1 MVGLII
7 LGVIIAI
14 IVAIMLVPVGAD
26 VAYEGGELRLSAKVC
41 GMLLQ
46 LIPKPPADETKPKKE
61 KKPKKPKKPKKQ
73 KKQPEEQAQTGEEKP
88 KKKLNLDFSMDEI
101 MGLVK
106 SVLRGLGRFGRK
118 LSVDRFLLHYTAAG
132 KDPYNTAM
140 TFGYVNGALTT
151 LAPICRRSFDAKDVD
166 VWTDV
171 DFTTEKTKVDFGVA
185 LTIRIGQIFGVVFT
199 ILFGALGIIIKHKF
213 RKFKEKRANKKA
225 GIPDNEGTAAENKEE
240 ITKTIQAVERTD
252 SNGEQ

>member
-61 KKPKKPKKPKKQ
+61 KKPKKPKKQ
-73 KKQPEEQAQTGEEKP
+73 KKKAEEQTQTGEEKP
-88 KKKLNLDFSMDEI
+88 KKKLDLDFSMDEI

-132 KDPYNTAM
+132 KDPYNTAL

>member
-41 GMLLQ
+41 GVLLQ

-61 KKPKKPKKPKKQ
+61 KKPKKPKKQ

-88 KKKLNLDFSMDEI
+88 KKKLNLDFSMDEV

>member
-41 GMLLQ
+41 GVLLQ

-132 KDPYNTAM
+132 KDPYTTAM

-151 LAPICRRSFDAKDVD
+151 LAPICRRTFDTKDVD

-171 DFTTEKTKVDFGVA
+171 DFTTEKMKVDFGIA
-185 LTIRIGQIFGVVFT
+185 LTIRIGQILGVLFT
-199 ILFGALGIIIKHKF
+199 ILFGALGILIKHKF

-225 GIPDNEGTAAENKEE
+225 GIPENGEAAADNREE
-240 ITKTIQAVERTD
+240 ISKNIQPEERTD

>member
-7 LGVIIAI
+7 LGVIVVLIA
-14 IVAIMLVPVGAD
+14 AIMLVPVGAD

-61 KKPKKPKKPKKQ
+61 KKPKKPKKTKEK
-73 KKQPEEQAQTGEEKP
+73 KKQPEDQAGTGGEKP
-88 KKKLNLDFSMDEI
+88 KKKLDLDFSLEEI
-101 MGLVK
+101 FGLVK

-151 LAPICRRSFDAKDVD
+151 LAPICRRTFDAKDVD

-171 DFTTEKTKVDFGVA
+171 DFTTEKTRADVGLA

-199 ILFGALGIIIKHKF
+199 ILFGALGILIKHKI

-225 GIPDNEGTAAENKEE
+225 GIPENGEAAAENREE
-240 ITKTIQAVERTD
+240 NTKNIQPEERTD

>member
-14 IVAIMLVPVGAD
+14 IAAIMLVPVGAD

-61 KKPKKPKKPKKQ
+61 KKPKKPKKQ

-88 KKKLNLDFSMDEI
+88 KKKLNLDFSMDEV

-240 ITKTIQAVERTD
+240 ITKTIQAEERTD

>member
-14 IVAIMLVPVGAD
+14 VVAIMLVPVGAD

-61 KKPKKPKKPKKQ
+61 KKPKKPRKQ

-132 KDPYNTAM
+132 KDPYTTAM

-151 LAPICRRSFDAKDVD
+151 LAPICRRTFDTKDVD

-171 DFTTEKTKVDFGVA
+171 DFTTEKTKVDFGVV
-185 LTIRIGQIFGVVFT
+185 LTIRIGQIFGVLFT
-199 ILFGALGIIIKHKF
+199 ILFGALGILIKHKF
-213 RKFKEKRANKKA
+213 RKFKEKRANKKD
-225 GIPDNEGTAAENKEE
+225 GIPENGEAAADNREE
-240 ITKTIQAVERTD
+240 ISKNIQPEERTD

>member
-7 LGVIIAI
+7 LGVIVAI

-61 KKPKKPKKPKKQ
+61 KKPKKPKKQ

-88 KKKLNLDFSMDEI
+88 KKKLNLDFSMDEV

-240 ITKTIQAVERTD
+240 ITKTIQAEERTD

>member
-1 MVGLII
+1 MQLVGLII

-46 LIPKPPADETKPKKE
+46 LIPKPPADETKPRKQ
-61 KKPKKPKKPKKQ
+61 KKPKKPKKQ
-73 KKQPEEQAQTGEEKP
+73 KKKPEEQAQTGEEKP

-151 LAPICRRSFDAKDVD
+151 LAPICRRTFDTKDVD

-199 ILFGALGIIIKHKF
+199 ILFGALGILIKHKF

-240 ITKTIQAVERTD
+240 ITKTIQAEERTD

>member
-41 GMLLQ
+41 GVLLQ

-61 KKPKKPKKPKKQ
+61 KKPKKPKKQ
-73 KKQPEEQAQTGEEKP
+73 KKQPEEQTQTGEEKP
-88 KKKLNLDFSMDEI
+88 KKKLDLDFSMDEI

>member
-26 VAYEGGELRLSAKVC
+26 VAYEGDELRLSAKVC

-61 KKPKKPKKPKKQ
+61 KKPKKPKKQ

-106 SVLRGLGRFGRK
+106 SVLHGLGRFGRK

-151 LAPICRRSFDAKDVD
+151 LAPICRRTFDTKDVD

-199 ILFGALGIIIKHKF
+199 ILFGALGIFIKHKF

-240 ITKTIQAVERTD
+240 ITKTIQAEERTD

>member
-61 KKPKKPKKPKKQ
+61 KKPKKPKKQ
-73 KKQPEEQAQTGEEKP
+73 KKRPEEQKQTGEEKP

-185 LTIRIGQIFGVVFT
+185 LTIRIGQIFSVVFT
-199 ILFGALGIIIKHKF
+199 ILFGALGILIKHKF

-240 ITKTIQAVERTD
+240 ITKTIQAEERTD

>member
-7 LGVIIAI
+7 LGVIVAI

-46 LIPKPPADETKPKKE
+46 LIPKPPADETKPKKG
-61 KKPKKPKKPKKQ
+61 KKPKKPKKK

-88 KKKLNLDFSMDEI
+88 KKKLDLDFSMDEI
-101 MGLVK
+101 LGLVK

-151 LAPICRRSFDAKDVD
+151 LAPICRRTFDTKDVD

-199 ILFGALGIIIKHKF
+199 ILFGVLGIFIKHKF

-225 GIPDNEGTAAENKEE
+225 GIPDNEGTAAENMEE
-240 ITKTIQAVERTD
+240 NIKNIQAEERTD

>member
-61 KKPKKPKKPKKQ
+61 KKPKKPKKK

-88 KKKLNLDFSMDEI
+88 KKKLDLDFSMDEI
-101 MGLVK
+101 LGLVK

-151 LAPICRRSFDAKDVD
+151 LAPICRRTFDTKDVD

-199 ILFGALGIIIKHKF
+199 ILFGVLGIFIKHKF

-240 ITKTIQAVERTD
+240 ITKTIQAEERTD

>member
-61 KKPKKPKKPKKQ
+61 KKPKKPKKQ

-88 KKKLNLDFSMDEI
+88 KKKLNLDFSMDEV

-199 ILFGALGIIIKHKF
+199 ILFGALGILIKHKF

-240 ITKTIQAVERTD
+240 ITKTIQAEERTD

>member
-61 KKPKKPKKPKKQ
+61 KKPKKPKKQ

-101 MGLVK
+101 MGLVN

-132 KDPYNTAM
+132 KYPYNTAM

-240 ITKTIQAVERTD
+240 ITKTIQAEERTD

>member
-7 LGVIIAI
+7 LGVIVAI
-14 IVAIMLVPVGAD
+14 IVAIMLIPVGAD

-61 KKPKKPKKPKKQ
+61 KKPRKPKKKK
-73 KKQPEEQAQTGEEKP
+73 KTEETPQTGEEKP

-101 MGLVK
+101 LGLVK
-106 SVLRGLGRFGRK
+106 SVFRGLGRFGRK

-151 LAPICRRSFDAKDVD
+151 LAPICRRTFNAKDVD

-171 DFTTEKTKVDFGVA
+171 DFTTEKTKVDLGVA

-199 ILFGALGIIIKHKF
+199 ILFGALGILIKHKF

-225 GIPDNEGTAAENKEE
+225 GITDSDGTAQENEAENTEK
-240 ITKTIQAVERTD
+240 IQAEERTD
-252 SNGEQ
+252 SNG

>member
-7 LGVIIAI
+7 LGVIVAI

-61 KKPKKPKKPKKQ
+61 KKPKKPKKK

-88 KKKLNLDFSMDEI
+88 KKKLDLDFSMDEI
-101 MGLVK
+101 LGLVK

-151 LAPICRRSFDAKDVD
+151 LAPICRRTFDAKDVD
-166 VWTDV
+166 VWTNV

-199 ILFGALGIIIKHKF
+199 ILFGALGIFIKHKF

-225 GIPDNEGTAAENKEE
+225 GSPENADAAAENKEE
-240 ITKTIQAVERTD
+240 ITKTIQAEERTD

>member
-61 KKPKKPKKPKKQ
+61 KKPKKTKKK
-73 KKQPEEQAQTGEEKP
+73 KKQPEEQPQTGEEKP

-132 KDPYNTAM
+132 KDPYTTAM

>member
-41 GMLLQ
+41 GVLLQ
-46 LIPKPPADETKPKKE
+46 LIPKPPADETKPKKQ
-61 KKPKKPKKPKKQ
+61 KKPKKPKKQ
-73 KKQPEEQAQTGEEKP
+73 KKRPEEQAQTGEEKP

-199 ILFGALGIIIKHKF
+199 ILFGALGILIKHKF

-240 ITKTIQAVERTD
+240 ITKTIQAEERTD

>member
-7 LGVIIAI
+7 LGVIVAI
-14 IVAIMLVPVGAD
+14 IVVLMLVPVGAD

-61 KKPKKPKKPKKQ
+61 KKPKKPKKK
-73 KKQPEEQAQTGEEKP
+73 KKQPEEQVQTGEEKP
-88 KKKLNLDFSMDEI
+88 KKKLDLDFSMDEI
-101 MGLVK
+101 LGLVK

-151 LAPICRRSFDAKDVD
+151 LAPICRRTFVAKDVD

-199 ILFGALGIIIKHKF
+199 ILFGVLGIFIKHKF

-225 GIPDNEGTAAENKEE
+225 GIPDNEGTAAENMEE
-240 ITKTIQAVERTD
+240 NIKNIQAEERTD

>member
-61 KKPKKPKKPKKQ
+61 KKPKKPKKQ
-73 KKQPEEQAQTGEEKP
+73 KKRPEEQKQTGEEKP
-88 KKKLNLDFSMDEI
+88 QKKLNLDFSMDEI

-151 LAPICRRSFDAKDVD
+151 LAPICRRTFDTKDVD

-199 ILFGALGIIIKHKF
+199 ILFGALGIFIKHKF

>member
-14 IVAIMLVPVGAD
+14 IAAIMLVPVGAD

-46 LIPKPPADETKPKKE
+46 LIPKPPADETKPKKQ
-61 KKPKKPKKPKKQ
+61 KKPKKPKKQ
-73 KKQPEEQAQTGEEKP
+73 KKKPEEQAQTGEEKP

-151 LAPICRRSFDAKDVD
+151 LAPICRRTFDTKDVD

-199 ILFGALGIIIKHKF
+199 ILFGALGILIKHKF

-240 ITKTIQAVERTD
+240 KTKTIQAEERTD

>member
-46 LIPKPPADETKPKKE
+46 LIPKPAADETKPKKE
-61 KKPKKPKKPKKQ
+61 KKPKKPKKQ

-88 KKKLNLDFSMDEI
+88 KKKLDLDFSMDEI

>member
-41 GMLLQ
+41 GVLLQ
-46 LIPKPPADETKPKKE
+46 LIPKPPADETKPKKQ
-61 KKPKKPKKPKKQ
+61 KKPKKPKKQ
-73 KKQPEEQAQTGEEKP
+73 KKRPEEQAQTGEEKP

-199 ILFGALGIIIKHKF
+199 ILFGALGILIKHKF

-225 GIPDNEGTAAENKEE
+225 GIPDNEGTAAESKEE
-240 ITKTIQAVERTD
+240 ITKTIQAEERTD

>member
-7 LGVIIAI
+7 LGVIVAI
-14 IVAIMLVPVGAD
+14 IIAIMLVPVGAD

-61 KKPKKPKKPKKQ
+61 KKPKKTKKK
-73 KKQPEEQAQTGEEKP
+73 KKQPEEQPQTGEEKP

-132 KDPYNTAM
+132 KDPYTTAM

-151 LAPICRRSFDAKDVD
+151 LAPICRRTFDTKDVD

-171 DFTTEKTKVDFGVA
+171 NFTTEKTKVDFGVA
-185 LTIRIGQIFGVVFT
+185 LTIRIGQILGVVFT
-199 ILFGALGIIIKHKF
+199 ILFGALGILIKHKF

-225 GIPDNEGTAAENKEE
+225 GIPENGEAAADNREE
-240 ITKTIQAVERTD
+240 ISKNIQPEERTD

>member
-7 LGVIIAI
+7 LGVIVAI

-61 KKPKKPKKPKKQ
+61 KKPKKPKKK

-88 KKKLNLDFSMDEI
+88 KKKLDLDFSMDEI
-101 MGLVK
+101 LGLVK

-151 LAPICRRSFDAKDVD
+151 LAPICRRTFDAKDVD

-199 ILFGALGIIIKHKF
+199 ILFGVLGIFIKHKF

-225 GIPDNEGTAAENKEE
+225 GIPENGEAAAENKEE
-240 ITKTIQAVERTD
+240 NSKNIQAEERTD

>member
-61 KKPKKPKKPKKQ
+61 KKPKKPKKQ
-73 KKQPEEQAQTGEEKP
+73 KKKPEEQTQTGEEKP
-88 KKKLNLDFSMDEI
+88 KKKLDLDFSMDEI

-199 ILFGALGIIIKHKF
+199 ILFGALGIFIKHKF

-240 ITKTIQAVERTD
+240 ITKTIQAEERTD

>member
-61 KKPKKPKKPKKQ
+61 KKPKKTKKK
-73 KKQPEEQAQTGEEKP
+73 KKQPEEQPQTGEEKP

-132 KDPYNTAM
+132 KDPYTTAM

-151 LAPICRRSFDAKDVD
+151 LAPICRRTFDTKDVD

-185 LTIRIGQIFGVVFT
+185 LTIRIGQILGVVFT
-199 ILFGALGIIIKHKF
+199 ILFGALGILIKHKF

-225 GIPDNEGTAAENKEE
+225 GIPENGEAAADNREE
-240 ITKTIQAVERTD
+240 ISKNIQPEERTD

>member
-7 LGVIIAI
+7 LGVIVAI
-14 IVAIMLVPVGAD
+14 IVVLMLVPVGAD

-61 KKPKKPKKPKKQ
+61 KKPKKPKK
-73 KKQPEEQAQTGEEKP
+73 
-88 KKKLNLDFSMDEI
+88 KLDLDFSMDEI
-101 MGLVK
+101 LGLVK

-151 LAPICRRSFDAKDVD
+151 LAPICRRTFVAKDVD

-199 ILFGALGIIIKHKF
+199 ILFGALGIFIKHKF

-225 GIPDNEGTAAENKEE
+225 GIPENADAAAENMEDK
-240 ITKTIQAVERTD
+240 TKNIQAVERTD

>member
-7 LGVIIAI
+7 LGVIVAI
-14 IVAIMLVPVGAD
+14 IIAIMLVPVGAD

-41 GMLLQ
+41 GVLLQ

-61 KKPKKPKKPKKQ
+61 KKPKKPKKQ

-199 ILFGALGIIIKHKF
+199 ILFGALGILIKHKF

-240 ITKTIQAVERTD
+240 ITKTIQAEERTD

>member
-61 KKPKKPKKPKKQ
+61 KKPKKPKKQ

-88 KKKLNLDFSMDEI
+88 KKKLNLDFSMDEV

-199 ILFGALGIIIKHKF
+199 ILFGALGIIIRHKF

-240 ITKTIQAVERTD
+240 ITKTIQAEERTD

>member
-1 MVGLII
+1 MQLVGLII

-61 KKPKKPKKPKKQ
+61 KKPKKPKKQ

-199 ILFGALGIIIKHKF
+199 ILFGALGILIKHKF
-213 RKFKEKRANKKA
+213 RKFKEKRPNKKA

-240 ITKTIQAVERTD
+240 ITKTIQAEERTD

>member
-7 LGVIIAI
+7 LGVIVAI
-14 IVAIMLVPVGAD
+14 IIAIMLVPVGAD

-61 KKPKKPKKPKKQ
+61 KKPKKTKKK
-73 KKQPEEQAQTGEEKP
+73 KKQPEEQPQTGEEKP

-132 KDPYNTAM
+132 KDPYTTAM

-151 LAPICRRSFDAKDVD
+151 LAPICRRTFDTKDVD

-171 DFTTEKTKVDFGVA
+171 DFTTEKMKVDFGVA
-185 LTIRIGQIFGVVFT
+185 LTIRIGQILGVLFT
-199 ILFGALGIIIKHKF
+199 ILFGALGILIKHKF

-225 GIPDNEGTAAENKEE
+225 GIPENGEAAADNREE
-240 ITKTIQAVERTD
+240 ISKNIQPEERTD

>member
-41 GMLLQ
+41 GVLLQ

-61 KKPKKPKKPKKQ
+61 KKPKKPKKQ

-199 ILFGALGIIIKHKF
+199 ILFGALGILIKHKF

-240 ITKTIQAVERTD
+240 ITKTIQAEERTD

>member
-7 LGVIIAI
+7 LGVIVAI
-14 IVAIMLVPVGAD
+14 IVVLMLVPVGAD

-61 KKPKKPKKPKKQ
+61 KKPKKPKKQ

-240 ITKTIQAVERTD
+240 ITKTIQAEERTD

>member
-41 GMLLQ
+41 GVLLQ

-61 KKPKKPKKPKKQ
+61 KKPKKPKKQ

-132 KDPYNTAM
+132 KDPYTTAM

-240 ITKTIQAVERTD
+240 ITKTIQAEERTD

>member
-41 GMLLQ
+41 GVLLQ

-61 KKPKKPKKPKKQ
+61 KKPKKPKKQ

-199 ILFGALGIIIKHKF
+199 ILFGALGILIKHKF
-213 RKFKEKRANKKA
+213 RKFREKRANKKA

-240 ITKTIQAVERTD
+240 ITKTIQAEERTD